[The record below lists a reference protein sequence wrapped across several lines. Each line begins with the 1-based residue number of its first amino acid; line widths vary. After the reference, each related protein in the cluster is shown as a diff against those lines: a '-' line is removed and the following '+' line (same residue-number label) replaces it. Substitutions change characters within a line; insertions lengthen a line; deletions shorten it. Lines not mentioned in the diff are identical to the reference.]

1 MYKISETVI
10 YGYPERQLII
20 KHEPHFE
27 CSKCGFTMQAEP
39 DQSKKT
45 NFFLDF
51 LKSISLKIA
60 EIDYRDMIDYVDKT
74 LKPNIDD

>member
-1 MYKISETVI
+1 MCSSGLMYKISETVI

-39 DQSKKT
+39 DQSKK
-45 NFFLDF
+45 NEFFF
-51 LKSISLKIA
+51 GFSKIDLA
-60 EIDYRDMIDYVDKT
+60 Q
-74 LKPNIDD
+74 NC